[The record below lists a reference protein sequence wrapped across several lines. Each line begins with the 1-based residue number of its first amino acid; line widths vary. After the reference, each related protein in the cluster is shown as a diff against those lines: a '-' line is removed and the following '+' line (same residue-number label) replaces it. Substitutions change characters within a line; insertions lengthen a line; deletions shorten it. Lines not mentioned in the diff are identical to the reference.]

1 MSSPQNG
8 GLNGMFGGARNAT
21 VVLVAFIV
29 VAGVAI
35 GGIAYYLFAPRSNL
49 TSTPPP
55 VASPIRPADTR
66 PTGPACTDPPTVEP
80 TSWELTA
87 EGLAMKVELSSTC
100 ADPTVL
106 SDAQTTVT
114 ASMGK
119 RDIAAGIFDL
129 ERDPIPIPTGETTS
143 RTFVFPAGMYWRIP
157 ELIDGSAEVEMF
169 PSGGPS
175 SVQSSS
181 TGSSTLSAVDSAP
194 PAYGSEESAATNAL
208 RELAAYDRPEVRTYL
223 EDRWVPQIGSKR
235 VGLVAEGIT
244 WTTVDILRDHLQY
257 RQRFDD
263 VRLVWSADW
272 TSFST
277 DDFWVTVVADP
288 FATARQANRWCD
300 SHGIDAFNCFAKM
313 ISSTYGTEGT
323 TVLRK

>member
-1 MSSPQNG
+1 MPSGFNG
-8 GLNGMFGGARNAT
+8 LFGGARNAT
-21 VVLVAFIV
+21 IVLAAFIL

-35 GGIAYYLFAPRSNL
+35 GGIAYYLFAPRSTP

-55 VASPIRPADTR
+55 AASSSRSADTQ
-66 PTGPACTDPPTVEP
+66 PAAPACTDPPTIEP

-87 EGLAMKVELSSTC
+87 EGLAMTVDLSSTC
-100 ADPTVL
+100 ADPTVF
-106 SDAQTTVT
+106 SASETTIT
-114 ASMGK
+114 ASMGS

-129 ERDPIPIPTGETTS
+129 GRDPIPIQKGEIAS
-143 RTFVFPAGMYWRIP
+143 RTFVFPAGMYWRTP
-157 ELIDGSAEVEMF
+157 GLIDSSAEVEML
-169 PSGGPS
+169 PSGEPS
-175 SVQSSS
+175 SVQPSG

-194 PAYGSEESAATNAL
+194 PAHGSEESAAASAL
-208 RELAAYDRPEVRTYL
+208 RELAASDRPEVRTYL
-223 EDRWVPQIGSKR
+223 ENRWVPQIGSKR

-244 WTTVDILRDHLQY
+244 WTKVDILRDHLQY

-288 FATARQANRWCD
+288 FTTARQANQWCD

-323 TVLRK
+323 TVLRS